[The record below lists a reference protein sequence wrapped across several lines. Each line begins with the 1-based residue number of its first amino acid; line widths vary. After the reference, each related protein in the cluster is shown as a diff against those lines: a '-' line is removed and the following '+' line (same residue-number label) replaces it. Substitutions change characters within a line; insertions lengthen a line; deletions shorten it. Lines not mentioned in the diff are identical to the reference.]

1 MDIPGGS
8 GLFPLSREIG
18 MIQRFSSKYP
28 IAFIPVLRYSPRMEP
43 KTEQWMGV
51 TQAARAWGISTR
63 RVRILCE
70 SGLLLGAEKPG
81 GRWRIPAHTPR
92 PADGRATR
100 AFDIA
105 PDRIALFRELDALRD
120 ELSRRRPLSAAEKR
134 RLREEFTVEY
144 THDSNAIEGNT
155 LTLSE
160 TALVLQGVTIDQ
172 KPLKDHLEAIGHRDA
187 FRYLCDRV
195 AEGADL
201 DEWFI
206 RELHSLV
213 LADRPLDSGA
223 YRKISVRI
231 LGAVHTPPDP
241 VSVPDEMRA
250 LMARLRASR
259 RHPVERA
266 ALFHILFEAVH
277 PFVDGNGRTGR
288 LLLNFILMRHGYPP
302 VNVKFADRRRY
313 YDAFTSYHRDGD
325 DGPMILLVAD
335 YLRARLRAIL
345 AAIGPASATQ

>member
-1 MDIPGGS
+1 MDGKS
-8 GLFPLSREIG
+8 
-18 MIQRFSSKYP
+18 
-28 IAFIPVLRYSPRMEP
+28 A
-43 KTEQWMGV
+43 QWMGV
-51 TQAARAWGISTR
+51 TEAARAWGVSTR
-63 RVRILCE
+63 RVRTLCE
-70 SGLLLGAEKPG
+70 SALLRGAEKPG
-81 GRWRIPAHTPR
+81 GRWRIPAGTPR
-92 PADGRATR
+92 PADGRASR
-100 AFDIA
+100 RFDIA
-105 PDRIALFRELDALRD
+105 PDCIALFREIDALRD
-120 ELSRRRPLSAAEKR
+120 ELARRRPLSPAEKA
-134 RLREEFTVEY
+134 RLRDEFTVEY

-213 LADRPLDSGA
+213 LADRPLESGA
-223 YRKISVRI
+223 YRKIAVRI

-250 LMARLRASR
+250 LVARLRKSR

-288 LLLNFILMRHGYPP
+288 LLLNFILMKHGYPP

-313 YDAFTSYHRDGD
+313 YDAFTAYHRDGD
-325 DGPMILLVAD
+325 DGPMTRLVAD
-335 YLRARLRAIL
+335 YLLARLRSIL
-345 AAIGPASATQ
+345 AAIAPAGSPAPRGL

>member
-1 MDIPGGS
+1 MDKKS
-8 GLFPLSREIG
+8 
-18 MIQRFSSKYP
+18 
-28 IAFIPVLRYSPRMEP
+28 EP
-43 KTEQWMGV
+43 WMGV
-51 TQAARAWGISTR
+51 TEAARAWGVSTR
-63 RVRILCE
+63 RVRTLCE
-70 SGLLLGAEKPG
+70 NGLLLGAEKPA
-81 GRWRIPAHTPR
+81 GRWRIPIDAPR
-92 PADGRATR
+92 PPDGRASR
-100 AFDIA
+100 GFDIA
-105 PDRIALFRELDALRD
+105 PDRLPLFREIDALRD
-120 ELSRRRPLSAAEKR
+120 ELARRRPLSEAEKR
-134 RLREEFTVEY
+134 RLRDEFTLEY

-160 TALVLQGVTIDQ
+160 TALVLQGVTIGE

-195 AEGADL
+195 SEGADL

-213 LADRPLDSGA
+213 LADRPLESGA

-241 VSVPDEMRA
+241 IAVPGEMRA
-250 LMARLRASR
+250 LVARLRASR

-288 LLLNFILMRHGYPP
+288 LLLNFILMKHGYPP

-313 YDAFTSYHRDGD
+313 YDAFTAFHRDGD
-325 DGPMILLVAD
+325 DAPMVRLLAD
-335 YLRARLRAIL
+335 YLLARLRSIL
-345 AAIGPASATQ
+345 AAIAPVDS

>member
-1 MDIPGGS
+1 MNDKP
-8 GLFPLSREIG
+8 
-18 MIQRFSSKYP
+18 
-28 IAFIPVLRYSPRMEP
+28 
-43 KTEQWMGV
+43 EQWMGV
-51 TQAARAWGISTR
+51 TEAARAWSVSTR
-63 RVRILCE
+63 RVRMLCE
-70 SGLLLGAEKPG
+70 SGLLRGAEKPG
-81 GRWRIPAHTPR
+81 GRWRIPAGTPR
-92 PADGRATR
+92 PADGRTTR
-100 AFDIA
+100 GFDIA
-105 PDRIALFRELDALRD
+105 PDHVALFREIDALRD
-120 ELSRRRPLSAAEKR
+120 ELARRRPLSDAEKR
-134 RLREEFTVEY
+134 RLRDEFAVEY

-195 AEGADL
+195 SEGADL

-206 RELHSLV
+206 REIHSLV
-213 LADRPLDSGA
+213 LADRPLESGA

-231 LGAVHTPPDP
+231 PGAVHTPPDP
-241 VSVPDEMRA
+241 IAVPGEMRA
-250 LMARLRASR
+250 LLSRLRASR

-288 LLLNFILMRHGYPP
+288 LLQTFLLMKHGYPP

-313 YDAFTSYHRDGD
+313 YDAFTAYHRDGD
-325 DGPMILLVAD
+325 DGPMVRLVAD
-335 YLRARLRAIL
+335 YLLARLRAIL
-345 AAIGPASATQ
+345 AAIVPTAAR